1 MEGVKNYGNLNSRV
15 TYGETWKRR
24 EREVAGGWEEESVG
38 GGGFV
43 KGKARAASK
52 ATLTLR

>member
-1 MEGVKNYGNLNSRV
+1 ME
-15 TYGETWKRR
+15 EER
-24 EREVAGGWEEESVG
+24 EREVAGGWEEESV

-52 ATLTLR
+52 ATLTLRY